1 LVPTEEL
8 GLKMSPVNVVTV
20 EMLAGL
26 PEPVRKYLKWSK
38 VLGKPLVRRVTV
50 KQTGRIRQS
59 PQKPWMQFRATE
71 SYSIDPPGFVWDASA
86 GYGRL
91 PLFTVRD
98 SYADGK
104 GSMRVK
110 LAGLFPVVNARGSE
124 MDHSCAIRFLNEMMW
139 FPSAFLHSNISWQA
153 IDDNSAEVSLL
164 AHARTVSAKLFFD
177 PDGRITNF
185 FARRYKDIGT
195 DSEPTRWS
203 TPITAY
209 RTFCGLRLPAAGQA
223 VWHLE
228 SGDFTYIDLRVD
240 EITYDS
246 DGS

>member
-1 LVPTEEL
+1 LVPAEEL

-98 SYADGK
+98 STKKVADGL
-104 GSMRVK
+104 VK
-110 LAGLFPVVNARGSE
+110 EVPKQMERDGLLPRNS
-124 MDHSCAIRFLNEMMW
+124 S
-139 FPSAFLHSNISWQA
+139 SN
-153 IDDNSAEVSLL
+153 
-164 AHARTVSAKLFFD
+164 
-177 PDGRITNF
+177 
-185 FARRYKDIGT
+185 
-195 DSEPTRWS
+195 
-203 TPITAY
+203 
-209 RTFCGLRLPAAGQA
+209 
-223 VWHLE
+223 
-228 SGDFTYIDLRVD
+228 
-240 EITYDS
+240 
-246 DGS
+246 